1 MSQTFSSSAITVVS
15 TGVAITTS
23 GTSAS
28 VTIPNCSSGELPRYI
43 RIAAS
48 QPACV
53 RIGVSAATAVT
64 TDMQVQPGDAVI
76 LQLPSG
82 YTKIAA
88 IQVSSAGVVQ
98 VSPLENM

>member
-1 MSQTFSSSAITVVS
+1 MSNTFGQAPLQVFA

-28 VTIPNCSSGELPRYI
+28 ATIPNMSTGELPRYI
-43 RIAAS
+43 RVAAS

-53 RIGVSAATAVT
+53 RLGKTTATAVT

-76 LQLPSG
+76 LCVAG
-82 YTKIAA
+82 CDKVAA
-88 IQVSSAGVVQ
+88 IQVSAAGVVQ